1 MNVICT
7 FPLTQLC
14 QLHWSEIP
22 HSIVLLLRKHNW
34 LYLALGIVC
43 VNLFKRICKPD
54 RFTVYCVSSRPR
66 VKYYFWRPPVTY
78 FERFSNHCSHSG
90 HCTGLIWLSHFLPQD
105 QKCMLHISR
114 IPHLT
119 TRGGYLL
126 PSSFLCELPFSV
138 NLQYM
143 VTLMRPWQPLCTVP
157 SASLSW
163 SQDRPVMGVPFKQ
176 VSWIWVWH
184 SERVPQQ

>member
-1 MNVICT
+1 MNVIFT

-119 TRGGYLL
+119 TQWWLFTAQFLSVWTTLL
-126 PSSFLCELPFSV
+126 CQSTVHGHIDEALAATLHSAFCIIIL
-138 NLQYM
+138 
-143 VTLMRPWQPLCTVP
+143 VT
-157 SASLSW
+157 
-163 SQDRPVMGVPFKQ
+163 G
-176 VSWIWVWH
+176 
-184 SERVPQQ
+184 